1 MNAIELLGY
10 LGLALMLGLSFIGS
24 ALGTTIAGNAAEGAL
39 KKNADG
45 ATNYMVLSAMPASQ
59 GLYGFVAFFVWIN
72 KDFAVDGLSLF
83 AIGLAHLITVD
94 TIQSNTVSYVIHIKK
109 DSCFFASLETMT
121 YNLFPITRKLAVTF
135 TVKKWSNSTNS
146 SGRIK
151 TACQFL

>member
-59 GLYGFVAFFVWIN
+59 GLYGFVAF
-72 KDFAVDGLSLF
+72 
-83 AIGLAHLITVD
+83 
-94 TIQSNTVSYVIHIKK
+94 
-109 DSCFFASLETMT
+109 MT
-121 YNLFPITRKLAVTF
+121 ADAVTSANGLLTF
-135 TVKKWSNSTNS
+135 GMGVSVGLVFLISAIRQGQLCANGIAGMAQGHDVQTNTM
-146 SGRIK
+146 IYAALPEFYAILALVA
-151 TACQFL
+151 TFLV